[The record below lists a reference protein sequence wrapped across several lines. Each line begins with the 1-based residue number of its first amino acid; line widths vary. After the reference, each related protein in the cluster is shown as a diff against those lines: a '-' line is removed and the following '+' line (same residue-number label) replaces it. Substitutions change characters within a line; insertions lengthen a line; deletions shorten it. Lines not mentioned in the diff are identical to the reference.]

1 MGRTDEAAAV
11 TLAAAPGLYDSFL
24 PIELEAL
31 DYALDPSTFLFERT
45 QDAEGFAHQSLKDH
59 EFVHRPVR
67 D

>member
-1 MGRTDEAAAV
+1 MTRYRRYA
-11 TLAAAPGLYDSFL
+11 FL

-31 DYALDPSTFLFERT
+31 DYALDPSASLFERT

-59 EFVHRPVR
+59 EFVHRPVW